1 MDFYEVVESRRTVR
15 DFKEEG
21 ISKEVLHRI
30 LSAGLKAPTNDHM
43 RNWHFIVLEDQSQKE
58 ALIKKIPK
66 KVSEKRVEFIMDSWR
81 LKDDCQRAM
90 YKDGIPKQ
98 YQMLVN
104 ASCIVIPLFEQ
115 KGKLLEPKNLS
126 ALNGFVSIWCCIE
139 NIFLAATA
147 EGYACTLRIPLGDEE
162 DYVRSV
168 LKFPK
173 EYQMPCYIGIGKP
186 AEDVVVH
193 TQKEISLE
201 ERIHRN
207 EW

>member
-1 MDFYEVVESRRTVR
+1 MEFYEVVDSRRTVR
-15 DFKEEG
+15 DFKEEP
-21 ISKEVLHRI
+21 IEQEVLERV
-30 LSAGLKAPTNDHM
+30 LLAGLKAPTNDHM
-43 RNWHFIVLEDQSQKE
+43 RNWHFIVLEDKSQME

-66 KVSEKRVEFIMDSWR
+66 KVSEKRVNFIMDSWR
-81 LKDDCQRAM
+81 LKDEFQRDM

-98 YQMLVN
+98 YQMLLS

-126 ALNGFVSIWCCIE
+126 ALNAFASIWCCME

-147 EGYACTLRIPLGDEE
+147 EGYACTLRIPMGEEE

-168 LKFPK
+168 LNFPK
-173 EYQMPCYIGIGKP
+173 GYQMPCYIGIGRP
-186 AEDVVVH
+186 IEDVVIH
-193 TQKEISLE
+193 KQKEISLE

-207 EW
+207 QW